1 MFRAIII
8 SAESY
13 RDEWILNSLSQ
24 KIDLDY
30 CLCIGDQQISN
41 DKINYL
47 DFNKIIVGEY
57 EHYINWHEIPPLEE
71 KLIQQMSVCE
81 SLLFRAFDNE
91 SSFDPV
97 YGFKVSRIYYLRHLR
112 YWHWFL
118 DKYKINLV
126 INFAV
131 PHLVFDNVIY
141 ELCKF
146 KYIRFLCLT
155 HTPVFGMF
163 TWIEDWQKSAV
174 TIDKKY
180 QDLVQSDLGYE
191 IKLSKF
197 AQDHYDRQIENLNP
211 TPIYRESSVYKEYV
225 ETFITEFNYIL
236 KYINDLNF
244 VENLKS
250 QVNQI
255 DRSLFF
261 KELLVSLLLPIK
273 PQKGNSDKNF
283 LTTIKVKLKEPDFWL
298 RLLTLDIWLIRRL
311 KNRWIVQLRREKEKL
326 EQQKKQILLNLE
338 RLELFGFYANNVVEP
353 DLSCKYIYVAP
364 HYQPEAT
371 TMPLAGAFSNQ
382 LLIVQMLAYCV
393 PDDVLIYVKE
403 HPRQDI
409 RCRSIRYYQDMVTI
423 PNVRL
428 ISRNFNTFE
437 LTNHALAVATATGT
451 VGWEALFKG
460 KPVLMFGS
468 YVYQYAPGVLQVKTL
483 EDCKKAICKIIHEDF
498 KPNLNE
504 LKLFLKAIDEN
515 SFLLNLNP
523 HYEGIVNISTEQT
536 VNNLT
541 ESIIGHL

>member
-30 CLCIGDQQISN
+30 CLCIGDQQIPN

-141 ELCKF
+141 ELCKS

-180 QDLVQSDLGYE
+180 QDIVGSDLGYE
-191 IKLSKF
+191 IKLSTF

-225 ETFITEFNYIL
+225 ETFLTEFNDIL
-236 KYINDLNF
+236 THINDLNF
-244 VENLKS
+244 VKNLKS

-261 KELLVSLLLPIK
+261 KELLVSILLPIK
-273 PQKGNSDKNF
+273 PQTGNSDRNF

-298 RLLTLDIWLIRRL
+298 RLLALDIWLIRRL
-311 KNRWIVQLRREKEKL
+311 KNRWIVQLRREQEKL
-326 EQQKKQILLNLE
+326 EQQKKQILLDLE

-409 RCRSIRYYQDMVTI
+409 RCRSIRYYQDMVRI

-483 EDCKKAICKIIHEDF
+483 EDCEKAICKIIHEDF

>member
-1 MFRAIII
+1 V
-8 SAESY
+8 
-13 RDEWILNSLSQ
+13 
-24 KIDLDY
+24 
-30 CLCIGDQQISN
+30 GDQQIPN
-41 DKINYL
+41 NKINYL
-47 DFNKIIVGEY
+47 DFNKVIAGEY

-71 KLIQQMSVCE
+71 KLIQQMSALE

-97 YGFKVSRIYYLRHLR
+97 YGFQLSRIPYLRHLR

-126 INFAV
+126 IDFAV

-146 KYIRFLCLT
+146 QNIRFLCLS

-174 TIDKKY
+174 NISKKY
-180 QDLVQSDLGYE
+180 QYLADNDCGNE

-197 AQDHYDRQIENLNP
+197 VQDHYDRQIENPNP
-211 TPIYRESSVYKEYV
+211 TPIYQESSDYKEYA
-225 ETFITEFNYIL
+225 ETFIPKLNNIL
-236 KYINDLNF
+236 THVNDLNF
-244 VENLKS
+244 IENLKS

-261 KELLVSLLLPIK
+261 KKLLVSILLPTK
-273 PQKGNSDKNF
+273 AQKGNGDKNF
-283 LTTIKVKLKEPDFWL
+283 LATIKAKLTEPDFWL
-298 RLLTLDIWLIRRL
+298 RLLTLDVWLIRRL
-311 KNRWIVQLRREKEKL
+311 KNRWIVQLRREQEKL
-326 EQQKKQILLNLE
+326 EEQKKEILLNLK
-338 RLELFGFYANNVVEP
+338 RLELFGFYAKNVVEP

-371 TMPLAGAFSNQ
+371 TVPLAGAFSNQ
-382 LLIVQMLAYCV
+382 LLMVQMLAYCV

-403 HPRQDI
+403 HPSQDV
-409 RCRSIRYYQDMVTI
+409 RCRSIRYYQDMVRI

-428 ISRNFNTFE
+428 ISRNFNTFK
-437 LTNHALAVATATGT
+437 LTDHALAVATATGT
-451 VGWEALFKG
+451 VGWESLFKG

-468 YVYQYAPGVLQVKTL
+468 YIYQYAPGVLQVKTL
-483 EDCKKAICKIIHEDF
+483 EDCKKAIYKIIHEDF

-515 SFLLNLNP
+515 SVLLNLNSY
-523 HYEGIVNISTEQT
+523 YEGIVNISTEQT

-541 ESIIGHL
+541 ESIIRHLSDTSISCDQQKVISLECP